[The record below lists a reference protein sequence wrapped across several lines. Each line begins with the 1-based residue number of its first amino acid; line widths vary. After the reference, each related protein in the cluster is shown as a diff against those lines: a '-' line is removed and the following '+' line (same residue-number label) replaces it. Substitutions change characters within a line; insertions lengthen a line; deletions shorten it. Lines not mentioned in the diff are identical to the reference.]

1 MSVIRAKRKSAVK
14 AKKITFTGTPRSS
27 EVNRITSD
35 YRVRDSVAAVV
46 EIGCR
51 LLNNLVPSNW
61 EGHQA
66 LRSHEFER
74 FLAIC
79 KRDLTD
85 LLTTDHGL
93 DVCDF
98 ADAYQ
103 AVNLLRKYPF
113 DYGVDREAVAH
124 QKWWDSEE
132 QCRVTNLVFKTINV
146 CGADGLEESILSPL
160 SPHVYAILRRARRK
174 IERWLGRFQVSEWV
188 SSCRFGDGATTSCR
202 GAALSVGD
210 KLASTLEYQ
219 GNGNIL
225 GALVKCFPRWQESDP
240 SRDPVSCPGNLMLT
254 VPKDASTNRP
264 IGIEPTLSGFAQLGI
279 GSMLRDRLAR
289 VGCNLNDQGINQSLA
304 FEAVS
309 RSLAT
314 IDLQSAS
321 DTISLELVRWLMPSD
336 WFFALTSCRSSFT
349 LLNGERIALEKFSSM
364 GNGYTFELESL
375 IFLALTRAT
384 ADEMGSIIHMG
395 ENCHVY
401 GDDIILPTPLVPE
414 IKAVLHFCGFTLNAR
429 KSFSVGPF
437 RESCGVDVYKGTIV
451 TPLYIKEP
459 LEDAFDVVELASR
472 VYHAAVGDVRSSV
485 RGWRNPYSGT
495 SDLAFADRRW
505 LPAFKATVGLLPP
518 LLRKHLVGPWTP
530 GVNSPWIPSSFD
542 SARPELVRGQSK
554 RAVKVRLVDGIE
566 GYEKSYRFFAV
577 DRRLSCQYDIKR
589 WSNVQDIILYSIRDK
604 TSGRELEPPIR
615 RFRKN
620 LLWEKVVNLAVTVQI
635 DVDKTRL
642 PRGRDTSVQARLTTG
657 RWVEPPNW
665 V

>member
-1 MSVIRAKRKSAVK
+1 MSEIRAKRKSAVT
-14 AKKITFTGTPRSS
+14 AKKITFTNPPRFS
-27 EVNRITSD
+27 EVNRVVSD

-61 EGHQA
+61 EGHHA

-85 LLTTDHGL
+85 LLTTDHDL

-124 QKWWDSEE
+124 QKWRDSEE
-132 QCRVTNLVFKTINV
+132 QCRVTNLVFKAISV

-160 SPHVYAILRRARRK
+160 SPRVYAILRRARRK

-240 SRDPVSCPGNLMLT
+240 TRGPTFCPGNLMLT

-279 GSMLRDRLAR
+279 GSMLRERLRR

-304 FEAVS
+304 YEACS

-321 DTISLELVRWLMPSD
+321 DTIALELVRWLIPQD

-349 LLNGERIALEKFSSM
+349 LFNGERVALEKFSSM

-384 ADEMGSIIHMG
+384 ADEMGTIIRMG

-401 GDDIILPTPLVPE
+401 GDDIILPAAIVSE
-414 IKAVLHFCGFTLNAR
+414 IKPVLHFCGFTLNAR
-429 KSFSVGPF
+429 KSFSDGPF

-472 VYHAAVGDVRSSV
+472 VYHAAVGDVRPSV

-495 SDLAFADRRW
+495 DGLTFADRRW
-505 LPAFKATVGLLPP
+505 LPAYKAVVGLLPP
-518 LLRKHLVGPWTP
+518 LLRKQLVGPWTP
-530 GVNSPWIPSSFD
+530 GVNSPWIPSTFD
-542 SARPELVRGQSK
+542 AACPELVRGQDKRISK
-554 RAVKVRLVDGIE
+554 IRVVDSVE
-566 GYEKSYRFFAV
+566 GHERSFRFLAV
-577 DRRLSCQYDIKR
+577 DRHLSCRYGIER
-589 WSNVQDIILYSIRDK
+589 WSNVQDIILYTIRDK
-604 TSGRELEPPIR
+604 TSGEGIEPHAR
-615 RFRKN
+615 HFKKN
-620 LLWEKVVNLAVTVQI
+620 LLWKKVVDHAVTVRTA
-635 DVDKTRL
+635 VDKTHL
-642 PRGRDTSVQARLTTG
+642 PRGRDTSVGARRMTG
-657 RWVEPPNW
+657 CWVEPPNW

>member
-1 MSVIRAKRKSAVK
+1 MSESRAKRKSAVT
-14 AKKITFTGTPRSS
+14 ARKITFSNTPQIT
-27 EVNRITSD
+27 EVNHVVSG
-35 YRVRDSVAAVV
+35 YRVRDDVAAVV

-51 LLNNLVPSNW
+51 LLENLVPSNW
-61 EGHQA
+61 EGHHA

-85 LLTTDHGL
+85 LLTTDHDL
-93 DVCDF
+93 DVRDF

-103 AVNLLRKYPF
+103 AVNLFRKFPF
-113 DYGVDREAVAH
+113 DYGVDREAVAL
-124 QKWWDSEE
+124 QKWRDSEE
-132 QCRVTNLVFKTINV
+132 QCRVTNLVFKAISV
-146 CGADGLEESILSPL
+146 CGADGLEESIFSPL
-160 SPHVYAILRRARRK
+160 SPRVYAILRRARRK

-202 GAALSVGD
+202 GAVLSVGD
-210 KLASTLEYQ
+210 KLAATLEYQ

-225 GALVKCFPRWQESDP
+225 GALVKCFPRWQASDP
-240 SRDPVSCPGNLMLT
+240 SRGPVYCPGNLMLT
-254 VPKDASTNRP
+254 VPKDASTDRP
-264 IGIEPTLSGFAQLGI
+264 IDIVPTLAGFAQLGI
-279 GSMLRDRLAR
+279 GAMLRARLAR
-289 VGCNLNDQGINQSLA
+289 VGCNLNDQGVNQSLA
-304 FEAVS
+304 FEACS
-309 RSLAT
+309 RGLAT

-321 DTISLELVRWLMPSD
+321 DTKALELVRWLVPSD

-349 LLNGERIALEKFSSM
+349 LLKGERIALEKFSSM

-375 IFLALTRAT
+375 IFLALVRAT
-384 ADEMGSIIHMG
+384 ADEMGIIIRMG

-401 GDDIILPTPLVPE
+401 GDDIILPAALVPE
-414 IKAVLHFCGFTLNAR
+414 IKAVLHFCGFALNAR
-429 KSFSVGPF
+429 KSFSDGPF

-472 VYHAAVGDVRSSV
+472 VYHAAVGDVRPSV

-495 SDLAFADRRW
+495 DGLAFADRRW

-518 LLRKHLVGPWTP
+518 LLRKYLTGPWTP

-542 SARPELVRGQSK
+542 AVCPELVRGQDR
-554 RAVKVRLVDGIE
+554 RALKVRLVDGVE
-566 GYEKSYRFFAV
+566 GHEKSFKFLAV
-577 DRRLSCQYDIKR
+577 DRYLSRQYGIER
-589 WSNVQDIILYSIRDK
+589 WSNVQDIVLYTIRDK
-604 TSGRELEPPIR
+604 TSGEGCEPPVR
-615 RFRKN
+615 HFKKD
-620 LLWEKVVNLAVTVQI
+620 LLWKRVVDLAVTVRAS
-635 DVDKTRL
+635 VDKTRL
-642 PRGRDTSVQARLTTG
+642 PRGRDTSVKARRMTG